1 MVRLLHWLIRFYQI
15 AISPLLGPRCRYIP
29 TCSQYSLEAVHTHG
43 AVRGVWLATKRI
55 CRCHPWGG
63 SGYDPVPNK
72 RIRFI
77 SFQQIDSQKHLV
89 AVPFRDCFLT
99 KITLTTW
106 GNRYATMGQVCHSRG
121 HVCCRLFAHFGLAK
135 RLWTC

>member
-1 MVRLLHWLIRFYQI
+1 MVHLLHWLIRFYQI

-43 AVRGVWLATKRI
+43 AVRGVRLATKRI

-89 AVPFRDCFLT
+89 AVPFRDCFL
-99 KITLTTW
+99 
-106 GNRYATMGQVCHSRG
+106 NQNHSNHLG
-121 HVCCRLFAHFGLAK
+121 
-135 RLWTC
+135 

>member
-55 CRCHPWGG
+55 CRCHACGG
-63 SGYDPVPNK
+63 AVSDPVPNK

-77 SFQQIDSQKHLV
+77 SFQLIVSQKHLV
-89 AVPFRDCFLT
+89 AVPFRDCFL
-99 KITLTTW
+99 
-106 GNRYATMGQVCHSRG
+106 NQNHSNHLG
-121 HVCCRLFAHFGLAK
+121 
-135 RLWTC
+135 